1 MHNRVLSSLAIVA
14 VLGGLLH
21 TDLAADLAAQHNS
34 IAAHPA
40 AMAQR
45 PYQREQGKGP
55 ESPSVWTNVITIERR
70 ASPGRRRQIIRKP
83 LLTLEWR
90 IMIEGEDQTPEEVNP
105 QTIFHTGDRI
115 QLRVKP
121 NQDGYLTIIQ
131 NTSGEDGDVVF
142 PDSRI
147 KSGKNFVKKN
157 QEIIVPSNCN
167 KDYLDKNG
175 NCWFQFLEPAGRE
188 LYTVVFSREAIP
200 AVIGRINVVGGNV
213 KWEEVDEIK
222 ETKKKSTSRPSLSPE
237 KGGGA
242 GRYAIWV
249 TNADRKN
256 NEELVE
262 KIVLNHKEREGSKE

>member
-1 MHNRVLSSLAIVA
+1 MHIRAMRSIAVVA
-14 VLGGLLH
+14 VIGGLLN
-21 TDLAADLAAQHNS
+21 ADLAAQHNS
-34 IAAHPA
+34 ISAQPA
-40 AMAQR
+40 SMAQR
-45 PYQREQGKGP
+45 PYHEQGKGP
-55 ESPSVWTNVITIERR
+55 ESPSVWTNVTTIERR
-70 ASPGRRRQIIRKP
+70 ASTGRRRQIIRKP

-90 IMIEGEDQTPEEVNP
+90 IMMEREDLEPEEVSP

-131 NTSGEDGDVVF
+131 NTEGDDGDVVF

-157 QEIIVPSNCN
+157 QEITVPSSC
-167 KDYLDKNG
+167 DEYYLDKKG
-175 NCWFQFLEPAGRE
+175 NCWFQLSEPAGRE
-188 LYTVVFSREAIP
+188 VFTLVFSREAIP
-200 AVIGRINVVGGNV
+200 AVIGRLEVVGGNV
-213 KWEEVDEIK
+213 KWEEVAEIK
-222 ETKKKSTSRPSLSPE
+222 ETRSKTTSRPTLSPD

-249 TNADRKN
+249 TNADSKN

-262 KIVLNHKEREGSKE
+262 KIVLNHREREGSKE

>member
-1 MHNRVLSSLAIVA
+1 MYIRALSSLAVA
-14 VLGGLLH
+14 AVIGGLLH
-21 TDLAADLAAQHNS
+21 TVLAAQHKS
-34 IAAHPA
+34 FAAQPA
-40 AMAQR
+40 AIRQR
-45 PYQREQGKGP
+45 PYEHEQGKGP
-55 ESPSVWTNVITIERR
+55 ESPSVWTNVIAIERR
-70 ASPGRRRQIIRKP
+70 ASPGRRRQVIRKP

-90 IMIEGEDQTPEEVNP
+90 IMMEGEDQELDDVSP

-131 NTSGEDGDVVF
+131 NTEGDEGVVLF

-147 KSGKNFVKKN
+147 KNGKNFVKKN
-157 QEIIVPSNCN
+157 QEIILPSSCD

-175 NCWFQFLEPAGRE
+175 NCSFELQEPAGRE
-188 LYTVVFSREAIP
+188 IITLIFSREAIP
-200 AVIGRINVVGGNV
+200 AVIGRINIVGGNV
-213 KWEEVDEIK
+213 KWGEIAEVK
-222 ETKKKSTSRPSLSPE
+222 ETKTKTTSRPNLSPE

-262 KIVLNHKEREGSKE
+262 KIVLNHKEREGSNE

>member
-1 MHNRVLSSLAIVA
+1 MHIRALSSLAVVA
-14 VLGGLLH
+14 VIGGLLH
-21 TDLAADLAAQHNS
+21 MDLATDLA
-34 IAAHPA
+34 
-40 AMAQR
+40 AQR
-45 PYQREQGKGP
+45 PYQREQGKGT

-70 ASPGRRRQIIRKP
+70 ASAGRRRQIIRKP

-90 IMIEGEDQTPEEVNP
+90 IMMEGEDQTPEEVSP

-121 NQDGYLTIIQ
+121 NQDGYLAIIQ
-131 NTSGEDGDVVF
+131 NTEGDEGVILF

-147 KSGKNFVKKN
+147 KNGKNFVKKN
-157 QEIIVPSNCN
+157 QEIIVPSSCD
-167 KDYLDKNG
+167 KYYLDKNG
-175 NCWFQFLEPAGRE
+175 NCSFELQEPAGRE
-188 LYTVVFSREAIP
+188 IITLIFSREAIP
-200 AVIGRINVVGGNV
+200 AVIGRINIVGGNV

-222 ETKKKSTSRPSLSPE
+222 ETKTKTTSRPSISPE

-249 TNADRKN
+249 TNTDRKN

-262 KIVLNHKEREGSKE
+262 KVVLNHKEREGSKE

>member
-1 MHNRVLSSLAIVA
+1 MSSIAVVA
-14 VLGGLLH
+14 VIGGLLN
-21 TDLAADLAAQHNS
+21 ADLAAQHKS
-34 IAAHPA
+34 ISAQPA
-40 AMAQR
+40 SMAQR
-45 PYQREQGKGP
+45 SYQYEKGKGP
-55 ESPSVWTNVITIERR
+55 ESPSVWTNVITIERQ
-70 ASPGRRRQIIRKP
+70 ASRSRRRQIIRKP

-90 IMIEGEDQTPEEVNP
+90 IMMEGEDLELEEVSP

-131 NTSGEDGDVVF
+131 NTEGDEGVVLF

-147 KSGKNFVKKN
+147 KNGKNFVKKN
-157 QEIIVPSNCN
+157 QEVIMPSSCDADF
-167 KDYLDKNG
+167 KDKNG
-175 NCWFQFLEPAGRE
+175 NCSFELQEPAGRE
-188 LYTVVFSREAIP
+188 IITLIFSREAIP
-200 AVIGRINVVGGNV
+200 AVVGRINIVGGNV

-222 ETKKKSTSRPSLSPE
+222 ETKTKTTSRPFLSPE

-262 KIVLNHKEREGSKE
+262 KIVLNHKEPEGSKE